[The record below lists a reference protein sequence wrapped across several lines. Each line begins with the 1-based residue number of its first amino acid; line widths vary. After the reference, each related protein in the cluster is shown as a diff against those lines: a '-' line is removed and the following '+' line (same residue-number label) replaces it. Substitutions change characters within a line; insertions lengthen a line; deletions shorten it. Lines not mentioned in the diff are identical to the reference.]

1 MDFAAARVIG
11 ASLATFAL
19 FGVGLGL
26 GKIFSSVNEAVG
38 RNPSAKND
46 LFPLALLGGAMTESI
61 ALFAFIIA
69 MMILFS
75 SN

>member
-1 MDFAAARVIG
+1 MELDAARMIG
-11 ASLATFAL
+11 AGIATFAL

-26 GKIFSSVNEAVG
+26 GKIFSSVSEAIG

-69 MMILFS
+69 MIILFS
-75 SN
+75 K